1 MTEQKI
7 LANRYRLTE
16 QIGMGGMAIVYK
28 AVDLRTGHNVAV
40 KVLRPEYNEDREFIG
55 RFQRE
60 AEAASKMTH
69 HNIVNLLDVG
79 MDGENRYLVMEYV
92 EGKTLKQVIQERGKL
107 NAPLAC
113 QITIRILSALE
124 HAHRNGIVHRDIKPQ
139 NILVHA
145 DGHIKVADFGI
156 ARIADSATLTRGD
169 NVMGSVHYFSPEQ
182 ARGEGATAAS
192 DIYST
197 GVVLYEMLTGR
208 VPYDGDNPVA
218 VAMQHLHAV
227 PTPIQNIAP
236 DVPPAVIRVC
246 MRAMEKNPATRYQS
260 AREMAADLRAAM
272 EGRGDRMIAQDPD
285 TEVRQ
290 PKPQLTG
297 ERKSNT
303 GTRRKVSD
311 QKRRVRIAVAVGVT
325 VAMTA
330 LLGFGIWLIL
340 SPNNTTRKVP
350 NVVGMNLS
358 EAVKKLSSRGMDYE
372 ILSVSSDEVEKDTVM
387 DQNPEP
393 DTMVREGYKVLL
405 RISAGP
411 EKISMP
417 DFMTNPTKTE
427 DAITQ
432 LTDKGLYYK
441 TQLMQSDAEV
451 GTVIGQDPLPGAPV
465 SKGDTVTLM
474 ISNGS
479 VRVPSLAGCTL
490 EQAETALSNN
500 HLILQLPLNPYT
512 PGEDEIVNPENHG
525 KVVST
530 QPVAGSVVPENT
542 FVQLT
547 IYQIPDEV
555 IAVPVSYIVPPAEQT
570 LRVRVTMRAEGSDM
584 EVYQSQTYE
593 IAPDSENR
601 LLTGKINLPDSRK
614 YYAYVYINDQL
625 NDTKEVKIIDQ
636 ETGLEYVT
644 NPNGIP
650 PEELEKDGKTD
661 KIPAE
666 IAVVK
671 LNEEKASEMPEQPTG
686 EENPETPG
694 DGSANE

>member
-16 QIGMGGMAIVYK
+16 QIGMGGMAIVYR

-92 EGKTLKQVIQERGKL
+92 QGKTLKQVIQERGKL

-218 VAMQHLHAV
+218 VAMQHLHAA
-227 PTPIQNIAP
+227 PTPIQNLAP

-272 EGRGDRMIAQDPD
+272 EGRADRMTMQDPEMD
-285 TEVRQ
+285 VRQ

-297 ERKSNT
+297 ERKNNT
-303 GTRRKVSD
+303 GSRRKVTD
-311 QKRRVRIAVAVGVT
+311 QKKRIRIAVTIGVT

-340 SPNNTTRKVP
+340 SPNNPTRKVP
-350 NVVGMNLS
+350 NVIGMTLS
-358 EAVKKLSSRGMDYE
+358 DAVKKLNSRGLDYE
-372 ILSVSSDEVEKDTVM
+372 ILSVSSDEVEKDTVV
-387 DQNPEP
+387 DQEP
-393 DTMVREGYKVLL
+393 IADTMIREGYKVVL
-405 RISAGP
+405 RISSGP
-411 EKISMP
+411 ETIRVP
-417 DFMTNPTKTE
+417 DFLTNSTKAE
-427 DAITQ
+427 DAIYQ
-432 LTDKGLYYK
+432 LNEKGLNWK
-441 TQLMQSDAEV
+441 TQIQQSNMET
-451 GTVIGQDPLPGAPV
+451 GTVIGQDPRPDVPV
-465 SKGDTVTLM
+465 VKGDTVTLT
-474 ISNGS
+474 ISGGS
-479 VRVPSLAGCTL
+479 ALVPSLAGLTL
-490 EQAETALSNN
+490 AEAETALANSR
-500 HLILQLPLNPYT
+500 LILQLPLNPYNIN
-512 PGEDEIVNPENHG
+512 EDEEPDPTKHG
-525 KVVST
+525 KVRSSM
-530 QPVAGSVVPENT
+530 PEAGYEVPENT
-542 FVQLT
+542 YVKLT
-547 IYQIPDEV
+547 IYQDPAQVVSIPV
-555 IAVPVSYIVPPAEQT
+555 TYIVPESDQT
-570 LRVRVTMRAEGSDM
+570 LRVRIAMRADGSDV
-584 EVYQSQTYE
+584 EVYQSTTYE
-593 IAPDSENR
+593 VAPDSENR
-601 LLTGKINLPDSRK
+601 LLSGTINLPDNRT
-614 YYAYVYINDQL
+614 YYAYVYINDRL
-625 NDTKEVKIIDQ
+625 NDTVLLEARTNESGEVIS
-636 ETGLEYVT
+636 LS
-644 NPNGIP
+644 
-650 PEELEKDGKTD
+650 
-661 KIPAE
+661 
-666 IAVVK
+666 
-671 LNEEKASEMPEQPTG
+671 LNEPPKEDDAQQQSVT
-686 EENPETPG
+686 EENPETAG